1 MRAWTAKAGVRIQWK
16 PALTDA
22 SSSSGD
28 CWNESTP
35 NPSKRAPR
43 QSGPANVGLDVHSV
57 NESTNE
63 RREAL
68 CALIL
73 PGRNNQNNRIVLGLL
88 EAVERESAQSQRR
101 LAAELGIALGLVNIY
116 LKRCVNKGLLKMA
129 QAPARRYA
137 YYLTPQGFAEK
148 ARLTLEYMSYSFELF
163 RRARADCASVFEA
176 ARSRGFGRVV
186 LAGVSDLAEIAT
198 ICALEAGIQ
207 IAAIVD
213 QQSSL
218 STFSGVSVVASFEK
232 VEGEFQ
238 AVVVTDLIAAQETFA
253 AAVERMG
260 TDRVLVPSMLGIRV
274 GTGAGMLLTAGV

>member
-1 MRAWTAKAGVRIQWK
+1 MRA
-16 PALTDA
+16 
-22 SSSSGD
+22 
-28 CWNESTP
+28 
-35 NPSKRAPR
+35 
-43 QSGPANVGLDVHSV
+43 
-57 NESTNE
+57 
-63 RREAL
+63 
-68 CALIL
+68 IL

-137 YYLTPQGFAEK
+137 YYLTPQGLAEK

-163 RRARADCASVFEA
+163 RRARAECASVFEA
-176 ARSRGFGRVV
+176 ARSQGYNRVV
-186 LAGVSDLAEIAT
+186 FAGVSDLAEIAR

-207 IAAIVD
+207 IAAVVD

-238 AVVVTDLIAAQETFA
+238 AVVITDLKAAQETFA
-253 AAVERMG
+253 AAVEWVG
-260 TDRVLVPSMLGIRV
+260 IDRVLVPSMLGVRV
-274 GTGAGMLLTAGV
+274 GSESVASSTTTAYSSG

>member
-1 MRAWTAKAGVRIQWK
+1 VRPI
-16 PALTDA
+16 
-22 SSSSGD
+22 S
-28 CWNESTP
+28 
-35 NPSKRAPR
+35 PS
-43 QSGPANVGLDVHSV
+43 
-57 NESTNE
+57 
-63 RREAL
+63 
-68 CALIL
+68 
-73 PGRNNQNNRIVLGLL
+73 RNNQNDRIVLGLL
-88 EAVERESAQSQRR
+88 QAVERESGQSQRR

-176 ARSRGFGRVV
+176 ARSQGYSRVV
-186 LAGVSDLAEIAT
+186 FAGVSDLAEIAR

-207 IAAIVD
+207 IAAVVD

-218 STFSGVSVVASFEK
+218 STFSGVSVVASFEQ

-238 AVVVTDLIAAQETFA
+238 AIVITDLIAPQGTFGT
-253 AAVERMG
+253 AVERMG
-260 TDRVLVPSMLGIRV
+260 VERVLVPSMLGVRV
-274 GTGAGMLLTAGV
+274 ASESVHGPSRASVS

>member
-1 MRAWTAKAGVRIQWK
+1 MRA
-16 PALTDA
+16 
-22 SSSSGD
+22 
-28 CWNESTP
+28 
-35 NPSKRAPR
+35 
-43 QSGPANVGLDVHSV
+43 
-57 NESTNE
+57 
-63 RREAL
+63 
-68 CALIL
+68 IL

-163 RRARADCASVFEA
+163 RQARAECASVFEA
-176 ARSRGFGRVV
+176 ARSQGYNRVV
-186 LAGVSDLAEIAT
+186 FAGVSDLAEIAR

-207 IAAIVD
+207 IAAVVD

-238 AVVVTDLIAAQETFA
+238 AVVITDLKAAQETFA
-253 AAVERMG
+253 AAVEWVG
-260 TDRVLVPSMLGIRV
+260 IDRVLVPSMLGVRV
-274 GTGAGMLLTAGV
+274 GSESVASSTTTAYSSG

>member
-1 MRAWTAKAGVRIQWK
+1 VRPI
-16 PALTDA
+16 
-22 SSSSGD
+22 S
-28 CWNESTP
+28 
-35 NPSKRAPR
+35 PS
-43 QSGPANVGLDVHSV
+43 
-57 NESTNE
+57 
-63 RREAL
+63 
-68 CALIL
+68 
-73 PGRNNQNNRIVLGLL
+73 RNNQNDRILLGLL
-88 EAVERESAQSQRR
+88 QAVERESGQSQRR

-176 ARSRGFGRVV
+176 ARSQGFSRVV
-186 LAGVSDLAEIAT
+186 FAGVSDLAEIAR

-207 IAAIVD
+207 IAAVVD

-218 STFSGVSVVASFEK
+218 STFLGVSVVASFEK

-238 AVVVTDLIAAQETFA
+238 AVVITDLKAAQETFA
-253 AAVERMG
+253 AAVEWVG
-260 TDRVLVPSMLGIRV
+260 IDRVLVPSMLGVRV
-274 GTGAGMLLTAGV
+274 GSESVA

>member
-1 MRAWTAKAGVRIQWK
+1 MRA
-16 PALTDA
+16 
-22 SSSSGD
+22 
-28 CWNESTP
+28 
-35 NPSKRAPR
+35 
-43 QSGPANVGLDVHSV
+43 
-57 NESTNE
+57 
-63 RREAL
+63 
-68 CALIL
+68 IL

-163 RRARADCASVFEA
+163 RRARAECASVFEA
-176 ARSRGFGRVV
+176 ARSQGYNRVV
-186 LAGVSDLAEIAT
+186 FAGVSDLADIAR

-207 IAAIVD
+207 IAAVVD

-238 AVVVTDLIAAQETFA
+238 AVVITDLKAAQETFA
-253 AAVERMG
+253 AAVEWVG
-260 TDRVLVPSMLGIRV
+260 IDRVLVPSMLGVRV
-274 GTGAGMLLTAGV
+274 GSESVASSTTTAYSSG